1 MFRFL
6 LHSTTVLAVLAG
18 LFGLTAC
25 QTQNIRAGRPLVN
38 LVRPTD
44 LPTEPKTTRAAQMIS
59 LETPL
64 RCTIEE
70 TQKNIMTAV
79 PFKQEAFKLERAEQ
93 SDTLPLFEVKGF
105 SFDGQTAEKVFYKL
119 LSGAKI
125 KVIGVDGPF
134 PELAAENITGEL
146 SDVMEMIASAADV
159 YYRYDAKQKTLFV
172 SREIGW
178 NLFVPDRREVMIA
191 VLDSLR
197 GAGMHDLSVNWEE
210 NVISFKGDKGTE
222 NKVRQLIDLFDK
234 EPNLIVFNVQ
244 VLRVKPLSPAKEINW
259 QDLIETF
266 GAGTIRVS
274 VNGVL
279 GRSLVTAHKIN
290 AQSLSRFLTP
300 RAQFAVVSEG
310 MFIAADKWRARFD
323 VGRCGYMSMPEAQLS
338 LMAQTELYGDRGE
351 RMKTVLTLDSMQGE
365 ITSFKTKN
373 TLGDNILLIGIP
385 ASSFADSLKGYETV
399 VVLTPHIIRLV
410 KEIV

>member
-300 RAQFAVVSEG
+300 RAVRRRVRRHVHRRRQMARPFRRRTVRLYVDARSAAVFDGADRTLRRPRRIRRPRRTDENRLDIGFDAGRNNVVQNEKHAGGQYLADRHSGVVFRRFA
-310 MFIAADKWRARFD
+310 
-323 VGRCGYMSMPEAQLS
+323 Q
-338 LMAQTELYGDRGE
+338 
-351 RMKTVLTLDSMQGE
+351 
-365 ITSFKTKN
+365 
-373 TLGDNILLIGIP
+373 
-385 ASSFADSLKGYETV
+385 
-399 VVLTPHIIRLV
+399 RL
-410 KEIV
+410 